1 MLPESQFRGAI
12 VLQTYTGTLNGG
24 QIAWDAAPP
33 EGEGVRVTVTVESDA
48 PKVPFRNEAL
58 GAILERLAASD
69 ICKYFPDP
77 LEWQREIRKDRPLP
91 GREED

>member
-1 MLPESQFRGAI
+1 M
-12 VLQTYTGTLNGG
+12 LQTYTGTLNGG

-69 ICKYFPDP
+69 IGKHFPDP
-77 LEWQREIRKDRPLP
+77 LEWQREIRKDRPLS

>member
-1 MLPESQFRGAI
+1 M
-12 VLQTYTGTLNGG
+12 LQTYTGTLSAG

-33 EGEGVRVTVTVESDA
+33 EGEGIRVIVTVESEV
-48 PKVPFRNEAL
+48 PKVPFRNEKLA
-58 GAILERLAASD
+58 AILERLAASD
-69 ICKYFPDP
+69 IHKHFPDP